1 MMAAACALPVP
12 LTARRIIVTRNQ
24 AFGDGA
30 GLSAASGIGIEAG
43 PLELRSSIVSL
54 NVSDGFDGG
63 GLDAGASER
72 GVLIER
78 SIIITNSAE
87 ILGGGIALPSFTS
100 GDRPR
105 LDEVIVYGNAAT
117 GPGAPRGAGVYASAG
132 ADVDQS
138 WIGHNLAGSWGAG
151 SSPALGGI
159 GGGAW
164 LGVGDH
170 VVTNTTIEGN
180 LAQDGGGVGSSSL
193 NGVSMTHVTIA
204 RNRATNDG
212 GGIFLFGDPEVEL
225 ENVILAENEPSN
237 CGGFNLPESA
247 SQNLADDESCQISGF
262 GDVEDTD
269 AQLGT
274 LGYYG
279 GFDALPF
286 RRCPGA
292 RPSRPAAMPG
302 SMSTSAAWPVH
313 SRRSSTRGRS
323 SWWADAPRR
332 NTRVASSR
340 SPRAAT
346 STATAGST
354 SPIWTG

>member
-1 MMAAACALPVP
+1 MNSATGDLDITRNLTIRAVNAYLSIIDANGIDRVLDQVTTAANPRTLILEDLTITGGDSDDDGGGLRFASAV
-12 LTARRIIVTRNQ
+12 TARRIIVTRNQ

-138 WIGHNLAGSWGAG
+138 WIGHNLAGSWGAEFSRSWRYRRRG
-151 SSPALGGI
+151 
-159 GGGAW
+159 
-164 LGVGDH
+164 
-170 VVTNTTIEGN
+170 
-180 LAQDGGGVGSSSL
+180 LAGRWRSRGHEHHDRGQ
-193 NGVSMTHVTIA
+193 
-204 RNRATNDG
+204 
-212 GGIFLFGDPEVEL
+212 
-225 ENVILAENEPSN
+225 
-237 CGGFNLPESA
+237 
-247 SQNLADDESCQISGF
+247 
-262 GDVEDTD
+262 
-269 AQLGT
+269 
-274 LGYYG
+274 
-279 GFDALPF
+279 
-286 RRCPGA
+286 PGA
-292 RPSRPAAMPG
+292 GRGWRGFLEPE
-302 SMSTSAAWPVH
+302 
-313 SRRSSTRGRS
+313 RRVD
-323 SWWADAPRR
+323 DACHDCPQPRH
-332 NTRVASSR
+332 
-340 SPRAAT
+340 
-346 STATAGST
+346 
-354 SPIWTG
+354 